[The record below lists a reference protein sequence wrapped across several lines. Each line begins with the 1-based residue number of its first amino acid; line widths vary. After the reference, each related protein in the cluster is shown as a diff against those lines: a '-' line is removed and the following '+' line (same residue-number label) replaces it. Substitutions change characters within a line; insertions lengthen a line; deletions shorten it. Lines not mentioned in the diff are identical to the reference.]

1 MTGPIAALA
10 AIMISVAAALGGA
23 DCSAIVEEAARL
35 EQEAAER
42 EEASRHLIAIDAGH
56 QEQGN
61 FGQEPIGPGASET
74 KTKVAGGTRGR
85 YTGVPEYELTLDISL
100 QLRDELENRGYRVLM
115 IRETNDVDI
124 TNSERAQMAN
134 EADADAFI
142 RVHANGS
149 DSSSANGAMTICQTS
164 SNPYNGELYEES
176 RRLSEL
182 VLDAYTEA
190 TGIRKER
197 VWETDTMSGIN
208 WCEVPVTI
216 IEMGYMTNPD
226 EDEKMQDDDFQK
238 QMVQGLANGVEEYL
252 REKDEEERE
261 QSVEDSGLESFD
273 ISPERSIPNTAAA
286 PSSETDS
293 ETTEESSTGISTEE
307 EEKSREK
314 TISKMDEQS
323 VDSGEGGTETAA
335 ETEPESKDGD
345 EPESKDEDQTESK
358 DSEDSESEEEE
369 DSEEAKIREEERK
382 KEEERLEKEERE
394 KEEKAQAL
402 RDELSQTNTV
412 PAKKVEKSA
421 RDVKDIVEET
431 GKGIIKRYKKE
442 HKAELSEQTT
452 ELEKELRAEIG
463 KLGGKWSLY
472 LRRLDTNEVIGIN
485 DDEKMVSASLIK
497 LFIAGEFFALGEE
510 GELDIDDYY
519 NMPDVMITISDN
531 YAANSLINACSMEK
545 INEFISEH
553 GFKETELNR
562 RMLDW
567 NGLENYTSARDCGR
581 LLEEVLKGEFVSG
594 KASERILTDLKNQE
608 KRNKIPAGVPAGIE
622 TGNKTGELDNVDNDA
637 AIIWAPD
644 CTYVLVIMSSDTSGR
659 IDEIRKL
666 SSIIYQSINGQQENT
681 ESDEEEKKDIE
692 PADEVEENIEPA
704 DEEQQ

>member
-1 MTGPIAALA
+1 MTGPIASIA
-10 AIMISVAAALGGA
+10 AIMISVAVALGSA
-23 DCSAIVEEAARL
+23 DCSAIIEEAARI

-42 EEASRHLIAIDAGH
+42 EAASKYLIAIDAGH
-56 QEQGN
+56 QEKGN
-61 FGQEPIGPGASET
+61 FGQEPIGPGASQT
-74 KTKVAGGTRGR
+74 KTKVAGGTRGT

-100 QLRDELENRGYRVLM
+100 QLRDELEERGYRVLM

-197 VWETDTMSGIN
+197 IWETDTMSGIN

-226 EDEKMQDDDFQK
+226 EDEKMQDDEFQK
-238 QMVQGLANGVEEYL
+238 LMVQGIANGVEEYL
-252 REKDEEERE
+252 KEKDEEEQE
-261 QSVEDSGLESFD
+261 ESPENSGLESFD
-273 ISPERSIPNTAAA
+273 RGFRRTVPHTAAS

-293 ETTEESSTGISTEE
+293 EITEEASTTAAAEE
-307 EEKSREK
+307 EE
-314 TISKMDEQS
+314 SKEENVSNTEEQNMN
-323 VDSGEGGTETAA
+323 SGEGGTETAA
-335 ETEPESKDGD
+335 EAEPESADGE
-345 EPESKDEDQTESK
+345 EPESEDTE
-358 DSEDSESEEEE
+358 EPESEEEE
-369 DSEEAKIREEERK
+369 ESEEETKRKEEEQK
-382 KEEERLEKEERE
+382 KEEERLKKGERE

-402 RDELSQTNTV
+402 RDELSGTNTV
-412 PAKKVEKSA
+412 PAKKAEKSA
-421 RDVKDIVEET
+421 VEVKDIVEET
-431 GKGIIKRYKKE
+431 GKGIIKRYRKE
-442 HKAELSEQTT
+442 HKAELSKQIT
-452 ELEKELRAEIG
+452 ELEEELRAEIG
-463 KLGGKWSLY
+463 RLGGKWSLY
-472 LRRLDTNEVIGIN
+472 LKRLDTNQVIGIN
-485 DDEKMVSASLIK
+485 DDEKMVAASLIK

-531 YAANSLINACSMEK
+531 YAANSLINACTMEK
-545 INEFISEH
+545 INDFIDEH

-567 NGLENYTSARDCGR
+567 NGMENYTSARDCGR
-581 LLEEVLKGEFVSG
+581 LLEEVLNGKFVSE
-594 KASERILTDLKNQE
+594 KASERILTDLRDQQR
-608 KRNKIPAGVPAGIE
+608 RNKIPAGVPDGIE

-637 AIIWAPD
+637 AIIWSPGA
-644 CTYVLVIMSSDTSGR
+644 TYILVIMSSDTGGR
-659 IDEIRKL
+659 INEIRKL
-666 SSIIYQSINGQQENT
+666 SSMIYESINDRQET
-681 ESDEEEKKDIE
+681 GE
-692 PADEVEENIEPA
+692 P
-704 DEEQQ
+704 